1 MLHKSRL
8 LLIAVLLGSAA
19 TLATAGHAAE
29 HGDNAAAPAQNGAGP
44 ADAGSP
50 PRDPCAEAL
59 AANRSRWPA
68 PLPDKLEE
76 SRKLYLMGLCQIE
89 QGDFREAERYFLRG
103 LNRDLS
109 LAAHWRFRLFHAAME
124 GGNAARALSLLRGL
138 LAGEPAVELMDDLRK
153 LLSERMERA
162 NGDLREADYHYLA
175 AYFSRLEPT
184 PRDYTLLRHLS
195 RLASHFEDAKL
206 WRKLQVMLWKV
217 PIDKKSALE
226 SARVL
231 AKLGARRPWRSSA
244 DFLARARNLAEA
256 RLYPLIVKELETP
269 APPGWNVT
277 AGKEL
282 GSLYFRSL
290 LLRKEYRRAG
300 LRVTDPRFV
309 KRFSFSRQDVLRI
322 AIQVNLRR
330 ERLRLAIKRL
340 RQLEALNPAEEH
352 IPDFYLSVARRYEDK
367 KDMAAMIAWCR
378 KLLRKFPGHSVAAMA
393 YWLPIWNHYLRGEY
407 EQALDWSDRAIARTL
422 AFSPETR
429 SRYYYWR
436 ARILAALGQPGAARD
451 AWQALEKLWPTSYY
465 GMMARHARQ
474 KGPVPPRFTLGDYEF
489 AAHSPPTRLK
499 AIWEVEPLRTAMFLF
514 VVGEDERAAA
524 MMGSML
530 GEPMADGLLEELGE
544 VFRYFGRFR
553 LQYRI
558 TANYFHSDL
567 KRYPVAKTAIW
578 RHAYPRAFWAQVLE
592 QTSSQRISPFFV
604 LAVMRE
610 ESNFHAAADSIAGAK
625 GLMQLMPSTAR
636 MVAKRHR
643 LPYEESALTTPE
655 LNITLGTLYLKAVLR
670 RYQWNPVLAA
680 ASYNAGPNAVK
691 RWRREFGELPV
702 DEFVER
708 IPYDETRAYVK
719 RVMTS
724 YLIYRELYH
733 PSPSS
738 G

>member
-1 MLHKSRL
+1 MP
-8 LLIAVLLGSAA
+8 IVVLLGGVAA
-19 TLATAGHAAE
+19 LAAAGHAAE
-29 HGDNAAAPAQNGAGP
+29 QGENAADPAQNGVGP
-44 ADAGSP
+44 AAPAVAQQRSCD
-50 PRDPCAEAL
+50 EAI

-68 PLPDKLEE
+68 LLPDTLEK
-76 SRKLYLMGLCQIE
+76 SRNLYLMGLCKIE
-89 QGDFREAERYFLRG
+89 QGDFREAELQFLRG
-103 LNRDLS
+103 LDRDLS

-124 GGNAARALSLLRGL
+124 GGSAGRALSLLRGL
-138 LAGEPAVELMDDLRK
+138 LSGEPAAELVDDLRK

-162 NGDLREADYHYLA
+162 NGDPREVDYHYLA
-175 AYFSRLEPT
+175 TYFSRLEPT

-195 RLASHFEDAKL
+195 RLARHFDDAKL

-217 PIDKKSALE
+217 PKDKKSAL
-226 SARVL
+226 AGALVL
-231 AKLGARRPWRSSA
+231 AKMGTRRPWRSSA
-244 DFLARARNLAEA
+244 DFLTRTRNLAEA

-269 APPGWNVT
+269 TPPGWSVK
-277 AGKEL
+277 AGREL

-290 LLRKEYRRAG
+290 LLRKEYRQAG
-300 LRVTDPRFV
+300 LRVTDPGFV

-330 ERLRLAIKRL
+330 ERLALAIKRL
-340 RQLEALNPAEEH
+340 RQLEALNPAEEN
-352 IPDFYLSVARRYEDK
+352 IPDFYLSVARRFEDK
-367 KDMAAMIAWCR
+367 KNMGAMITWCR
-378 KLLRKFPGHSVAAMA
+378 KLLRKFPGRSVAAMA

-407 EQALDWSDRAIARTL
+407 EQALNWSDRAIARTL
-422 AFSPETR
+422 TFSPETR

-436 ARILAALGQPGAARD
+436 ARILVALGRPEAARD
-451 AWQALEKLWPTSYY
+451 AWQALDKLWPTSYY
-465 GMMARHARQ
+465 GMMSRHARQ
-474 KGPVPPRFTLGDYEF
+474 KVPVPPRFTLGDYEF
-489 AAHSPPTRLK
+489 ASHSPPVQLK
-499 AIWEVEPLRTAMFLF
+499 AIWEVAPLRTAMFLF

-524 MMGSML
+524 IMGNML
-530 GEPMADGLLEELGE
+530 GKPIADGLLEELGD

-567 KRYPVAKTAIW
+567 KRYPVAKTAVW
-578 RHAYPRAFWAQVLE
+578 RHAYPRAFWPQVLE

-604 LAVMRE
+604 LAVIRE

-636 MVAKRHR
+636 MVAKRNR

-670 RYQWNPVLAA
+670 RYKWNPVLAA

-691 RWRREFGELPV
+691 RWQREFGELPV

-719 RVMTS
+719 RVMAS